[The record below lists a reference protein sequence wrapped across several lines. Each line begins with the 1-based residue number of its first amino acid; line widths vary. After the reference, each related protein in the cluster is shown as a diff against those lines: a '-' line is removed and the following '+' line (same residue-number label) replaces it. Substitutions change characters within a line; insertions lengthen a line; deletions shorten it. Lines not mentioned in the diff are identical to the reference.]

1 MIKFEITLINFI
13 YKMDKLLFSKEHQEQ
28 RCYNNILNLIDQQ
41 LDMDTDI
48 FINSRK
54 YPCIIDNS
62 VCEKRILTRL
72 HEKYKVTIT
81 KEPYTYIHSEYYIH
95 ISANK

>member
-1 MIKFEITLINFI
+1 
-13 YKMDKLLFSKEHQEQ
+13 MDKLFFSKEHQEQ
-28 RCYNNILNLIDQQ
+28 RCYNNVLNLIEQQ
-41 LDMDTDI
+41 LEYSKGMNTDI

-62 VCEKRILTRL
+62 ACEKRILTRL

-95 ISANK
+95 INANK